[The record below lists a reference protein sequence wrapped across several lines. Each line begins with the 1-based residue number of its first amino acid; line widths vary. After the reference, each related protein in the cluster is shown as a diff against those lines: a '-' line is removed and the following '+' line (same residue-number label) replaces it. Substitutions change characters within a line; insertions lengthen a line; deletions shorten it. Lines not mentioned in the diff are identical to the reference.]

1 VDRLER
7 VLDKEKR
14 MGHLDGK
21 VAIVTG
27 ATSGI
32 GERIAEVFVGEGAR
46 VVGAGRREAEGR
58 ALEARCGPAL
68 SFVRTDVSDEAAV
81 KAMIDHAV
89 TRFGRLDCLVNN
101 AGGGSPMVSITDVAA
116 EHIAAVFATNVQ
128 GVMFGMKHA
137 ARVMIPRRSGTIITI
152 ASASGLRPGISG
164 HIYSASKAAVIQ
176 LSKNVAAEVSR
187 HGVRVNTISPGGI
200 VTGIFAKSA
209 GLDGARADRVL
220 GAISELFAT
229 VQAVPRAGATDDI
242 ARAALF
248 LASDAA
254 SFITGQDMCV
264 DGGLVPFGKYGWEES
279 IEFRA
284 EIARRVNAQVEL
296 G

>member
-1 VDRLER
+1 
-7 VLDKEKR
+7 
-14 MGHLDGK
+14 
-21 VAIVTG
+21 
-27 ATSGI
+27 
-32 GERIAEVFVGEGAR
+32 
-46 VVGAGRREAEGR
+46 
-58 ALEARCGPAL
+58 
-68 SFVRTDVSDEAAV
+68 
-81 KAMIDHAV
+81 
-89 TRFGRLDCLVNN
+89 
-101 AGGGSPMVSITDVAA
+101 MVSITEVAA

-137 ARVMIPRRSGTIITI
+137 ARVMIPQRSGSIITI

-209 GLDGARADRVL
+209 GLDGAKADRVL

-242 ARAALF
+242 ASAALF

-279 IEFRA
+279 VEFRA
-284 EIARRVNAQVEL
+284 EIARRIKAQVEL